1 MAETNW
7 KVGLDFAFTY
17 NLNPWVTLEVRANLL
32 EYRKQIL
39 KDKRALLIEYDA
51 EYTPFYLAT
60 SQYFGNHYDFGSAIA
75 RDGIRFGLIFSP
87 F

>member
-1 MAETNW
+1 MEETNW
-7 KVGLDFAFTY
+7 KVGLDFAFAY
-17 NLNPWVTLEVRANLL
+17 QLKPWLGLEVRANLL

-39 KDKRALLIEYDA
+39 KDKREFYNIDTVYD
-51 EYTPFYLAT
+51 PFYAT
-60 SQYFGNHYDFGSAIA
+60 TTQYFGNHYDFGSAVA